1 MLWRTCT
8 PPLLPLQDCLLLR
21 PQLPKVRL
29 EGPPQRL
36 RTHHADLLC
45 TCYTKLLQPHQP
57 HERILKMKVIVQET
71 AIAQQ
76 YPHAAKRNERWSQ
89 RSRGAAKGGTMDV
102 ISRAKN
108 TCYELMIRINWTREN
123 GTEAFFVLFCS

>member
-1 MLWRTCT
+1 MAWHYNTHLTLYKPHNAHAILTCNNSLHNMLWRTCT
-8 PPLLPLQDCLLLR
+8 PPLLPLQGCLLLR

-29 EGPPQRL
+29 EVPPQRL

-71 AIAQQ
+71 AIVQQ

-89 RSRGAAKGGTMDV
+89 RSRGAAKGE
-102 ISRAKN
+102 R
-108 TCYELMIRINWTREN
+108 WT
-123 GTEAFFVLFCS
+123 